1 MNKLVLLLVVLFI
14 GFYLFTQPDGLA
26 EAVADGLGRLWE
38 LLTRL
43 FEALIKFLN
52 ALTS

>member
-1 MNKLVLLLVVLFI
+1 MKKLVLLLLVLFL

-26 EAVADGLGRLWE
+26 EAVAEGLRELWQ

-43 FEALIKFLN
+43 FEALIEFLN
-52 ALTS
+52 ALTA

>member
-1 MNKLVLLLVVLFI
+1 MKKLVLLLVVLFL

-26 EAVADGLGRLWE
+26 RAVADGLGELWE

-43 FEALIKFLN
+43 FEALIEFLN
-52 ALTS
+52 ALTG